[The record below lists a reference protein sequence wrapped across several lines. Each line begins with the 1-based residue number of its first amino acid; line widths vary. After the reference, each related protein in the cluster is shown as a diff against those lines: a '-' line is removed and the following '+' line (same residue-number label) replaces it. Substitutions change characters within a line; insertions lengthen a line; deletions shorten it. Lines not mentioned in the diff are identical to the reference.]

1 MTRAPQVM
9 CVVFAL
15 LLVLSACSKSD
26 TTAKAGN
33 GSGGSSPSDTN
44 ASDASSSSQ
53 SFGPDDDDVIIKKA
67 IDDVQSFYETEFPNL
82 YGKPFDPISG
92 GEFPYGPQDP
102 PPNCGKP
109 GTANYQDVAQNAFY
123 CPQGDFVAWD
133 TDNLTNQL
141 LDQFGPFTLAIVV
154 AHELGHAIQQRHGIL
169 DGRLPTFVTE
179 QQADCFAGAY
189 TKHVQ
194 EGGSKAFRVSPEDL
208 DNALGGFLTIRD
220 PVGTDA
226 VNDESAHGSAFQRI
240 NAFEDGFTQGTEK
253 CKTYEDESFNF
264 VPDAFEPGSADQQ
277 EQGNLPFDQVEPV
290 VTENLGGFWTV
301 AFPMIAKGQK
311 WTEPKINPFD
321 PATGF
326 KCGDKSVSGDDAIG
340 KYLYCAN
347 DDTIDFDQK
356 NLMPQVYS
364 NIGDLAEGAII
375 GKLFSQR
382 AEKQAGLPT
391 DTIESALKADCFT
404 GVWVATTKTNEV
416 NKSLPTDA
424 VIQLSPGDLDE
435 IVAAFL
441 QFGAKPADVKAGT
454 AQTGTAF
461 QRVSAFRTGFF
472 EALNNGL
479 SSGLE
484 TCINTSLE
492 NQGSSSSSGSSSGA
506 PHSSA
511 SS

>member
-1 MTRAPQVM
+1 MTRARQAM
-9 CVVFAL
+9 SVVFAL
-15 LLVLSACSKSD
+15 LLVLTACSKGDDSA
-26 TTAKAGN
+26 AKAGSN
-33 GSGGSSPSDTN
+33 TGN
-44 ASDASSSSQ
+44 ASDTSDSNSTKQ

-67 IDDVQSFYETEFPNL
+67 IDDAQSFYETEFPKL
-82 YGKPFDPISG
+82 YGKQFDPISG

-123 CPQGDFVAWD
+123 CPPGDFVAWD

-154 AHELGHAIQQRHGIL
+154 AHELGHAVQARHGIL

-194 EGGSKAFRVSPEDL
+194 DGGSTAFKVSAEDL

-220 PVGTDA
+220 PVGTDS

-240 NAFEDGFTQGTEK
+240 NAFEDGLTEATEK

-264 VPDAFEPGSADQQ
+264 VPEVFEPGSLDQA
-277 EQGNLPFDQVEPV
+277 EQGNLPFDEVEPL
-290 VTENLGGFWTV
+290 VTANLEGFWNT
-301 AFPMIAKGQK
+301 AFPEIAKGKEWSQA
-311 WTEPKINPFD
+311 KIDAFD

-326 KCGDKSVSGDDAIG
+326 KCGDKSVSGNDAVG
-340 KYLYCAN
+340 KYLYCAD
-347 DDTIDFDQK
+347 DDTIHFDEK

-375 GKLFSQR
+375 GKLYSQR
-382 AEKQAGLPT
+382 AEKLAGLPT
-391 DTIESALKADCFT
+391 NTIESALKADCFT

-416 NKSLPTDA
+416 NKTLPDNA
-424 VIQLSPGDLDE
+424 VMSLSPGDLDE

-454 AQTGTAF
+454 AHTGTAF
-461 QRVSAFRTGFF
+461 QRISAFRTGFF

-479 SSGLE
+479 ASGLE
-484 TCINTSLE
+484 KCVNTNLE
-492 NQGSSSSSGSSSGA
+492 SQGSGSSGSGSSGSS
-506 PHSSA
+506 A